1 MSPTAPS
8 GAEERGRPR
17 GPASSMSLLTGLLT
31 ETLDPGYAQAAERRE
46 QLGTPRTG
54 RPGRLSGASL
64 TVLLGVAAIGLV
76 LMVAAIQTHRAAP
89 QTALERKQLIS
100 RIQAAESKATAQEK
114 SLAEVRAELQAAQ
127 AAALGPS
134 TTEGRQFAA
143 LSVSTGAVAATGP
156 GVEVVVSDATSA
168 TKPSGGDIRQ
178 QGGPDLGRVQDMDL
192 QHVVNGL
199 WAAGAEAISI
209 NGQRLT
215 SRSAIRTA
223 GSAINVDFRPLSP
236 PYTID
241 AIGDPKSLAARFQET
256 SDGRYLL
263 QLKSQFGI
271 IYEMST
277 KDSLTLPAAAQLT
290 VTDAVP
296 VP

>member
-1 MSPTAPS
+1 
-8 GAEERGRPR
+8 
-17 GPASSMSLLTGLLT
+17 MSLLTGLLT
-31 ETLDPGYAQAAERRE
+31 ETLDPGYAQAAERRKE
-46 QLGTPRTG
+46 LGLPR
-54 RPGRLSGASL
+54 GASAGRAAGRGRFGGGSL
-64 TVLLGVAAIGLV
+64 AVLVGVAAIGLV

-100 RIQAAESKATAQEK
+100 RIQSADSKAAGQEK
-114 SLAEVRAELQAAQ
+114 SISEVRAELQAAQ

-134 TTEGRQFAA
+134 TTEGKQFAA
-143 LSVSTGAVAATGP
+143 LSVSTGAVVTVGP
-156 GVEVVVSDATSA
+156 GVEVVIGDAPTA
-168 TKPSGGDIRQ
+168 GKPTGGDMRQ
-178 QGGPDLGRVQDMDL
+178 QGGADLGRVQDIDL
-192 QHVVNGL
+192 QHVANGL
-199 WAAGAEAISI
+199 WAAGAEAVSI

-215 SRSAIRTA
+215 ARSAIRTA

-241 AIGDPKSLAARFQET
+241 AVGDPKSLAARFQET
-256 SDGRYLL
+256 ADGRYLL

-271 IYEMST
+271 VYEMT
-277 KDSLTLPAAAQLT
+277 AKDSLTLPAAAQLT